1 MNYDELSDKFLFD
14 SDNKE
19 TEIIP
24 IIESDDSGDMVPLEP
39 NEVLPILPLR
49 NMVLFPQVML
59 PITVARPKSLKLV
72 RSMFKQE
79 KLIGVCTQRDKNTE
93 EPEAEDLYN
102 IGVAARI
109 VRIFEMPDNSVTV
122 ILEGQER
129 FALEKIVSKRP
140 YLKAIVNGISEEIP
154 TPKDKKF
161 IAIVSNIKDMALK
174 IIDGNLPAEAAF
186 ALKNIENPFVLLNY
200 ICVNFKFKVEEKQR
214 LLAIDDFVERAY
226 ALMEL
231 MHTELQMIEI
241 KRSIQDKAK
250 EDIDRQQREYFLQ
263 QQIQTI
269 QKELG
274 GNTPEKDINDFRERA
289 KSKKWDEKIAA
300 AFEKE
305 LKKLERMHPST
316 PDYSVQLNYVETMLT
331 LPWNEFTADNFD
343 LKRAQRVL
351 DKEHYGMENVKERS
365 VCMALRESVRLL
377 WDNLLPMLWD
387 VNMPE
392 FLWAVCMMK
401 PRLEDTDVPIS
412 VPCRDVSLKT

>member
-1 MNYDELSDKFLFD
+1 MNYDEFSDKFLLD

-24 IIESDDSGDMVPLEP
+24 IIESDDSGEIIPLEP

-49 NMVLFPQVML
+49 NMVLFPGVML

-79 KLIGVCTQRDKNTE
+79 KLIGVCTQKDKNTE
-93 EPEAEDLYN
+93 EPEADDLYST
-102 IGVAARI
+102 GVAARI

-129 FALEKIVSKRP
+129 FEMGKIVSKRP
-140 YLKAIVNGISEEIP
+140 YLKAEVNKKEEIAP
-154 TPKDKKF
+154 NPKDKKF
-161 IAIVSNIKDMALK
+161 IAIASNIKDMALK

-186 ALKNIENPFVLLNY
+186 ALKNIENPFVVLNY

-214 LLAIDDFVERAY
+214 LLAIDDLEQRAY

-231 MHTELQMIEI
+231 LNTELQMIEI

-289 KSKKWDEKIAA
+289 KEKKWNEKVAA
-300 AFEKE
+300 TFEKE

-316 PDYSVQLNYVETMLT
+316 PDYSVQLNYVETMLN

-351 DKEHYGMENVKERS
+351 DKEHYGMENVKERILEYL
-365 VCMALRESVRLL
+365 AVR
-377 WDNLLPMLWD
+377 
-387 VNMPE
+387 
-392 FLWAVCMMK
+392 K
-401 PRLEDTDVPIS
+401 
-412 VPCRDVSLKT
+412 LKKYTIK

>member
-1 MNYDELSDKFLFD
+1 MNYDEFSDKSFFD
-14 SDNKE
+14 SENKE

-24 IIESDDSGDMVPLEP
+24 IIESDDSGDMIPLEP

-49 NMVLFPQVML
+49 NMVLFPHVML
-59 PITVARPKSLKLV
+59 PISVARPKSLKLV

-93 EPEAEDLYN
+93 EPEGEDLYN

-129 FALEKIVSKRP
+129 FEMEKIVSKRP
-140 YLKAIVNGISEEIP
+140 YLKAIVNAKPEANP
-154 TPKDKKF
+154 QTKDKKF
-161 IAIVSNIKDMALK
+161 IAIISNIKDMALK

-186 ALKNIENPFVLLNY
+186 ALRNIENPFVLLNY

-214 LLAIDDFVERAY
+214 LLSIDDFVERAY

-231 MHTELQMIEI
+231 MNTELQMLEI

-289 KSKKWDEKIAA
+289 KDKKWSEKVAA
-300 AFEKE
+300 TFEKE

-316 PDYSVQLNYVETMLT
+316 PDYSVQLNYVETMLN

-365 VCMALRESVRLL
+365 GTFGRTQTERRHEVAYHLSVWPSGNR
-377 WDNLLPMLWD
+377 
-387 VNMPE
+387 
-392 FLWAVCMMK
+392 
-401 PRLEDTDVPIS
+401 
-412 VPCRDVSLKT
+412 